1 MNDSRHTAA
10 GAIRMRVA
18 QESLEQTG
26 RAMRSGP
33 GRGLRQA
40 QRVVESRTRQLP
52 AADRGPLACAAGC
65 DFCCHLRV
73 MATAPEVFALLDY
86 LRENLDDE
94 AFADFAQRVEKTD
107 RQLRALPAGDI
118 LRTNIP
124 CPALVDGCCSGYAAR
139 PLNCRSYHSTSRA
152 ACEDSFNHPED
163 LDRGHPQIRP
173 LADLHRGA
181 QAGYIAALERAGFDE
196 RQYELATALA
206 DALADPDARKRLA
219 AGERVFGDPLEIPD
233 HEGCTSR

>member
-1 MNDSRHTAA
+1 MNDSRHTAD

-18 QESLEQTG
+18 QTSLDETG
-26 RAMRSGP
+26 GALRRGP
-33 GRGLRQA
+33 ARGLRQA
-40 QRVVESRTRQLP
+40 QRVVESETRRLP
-52 AADRGPLACAAGC
+52 AADRGPVACEAGC

-86 LRENLDDE
+86 LRKNLDDE
-94 AFADFAQRVEKTD
+94 AFAAFERRLETTD
-107 RQLRALPAGDI
+107 RQLRELPADQI

-124 CPALVDGCCSGYAAR
+124 CPALVDGVCSGYAAR
-139 PLNCRSYHSTSRA
+139 PLNCRSYHSISRE

-181 QAGYIAALERAGFDE
+181 QAGYIAALERAGYDA

-206 DALADPDARKRLA
+206 EALTDPEARRRLE
-219 AGERVFGDPLEIPD
+219 AGERVFGDPLEIP
-233 HEGCTSR
+233 GQ

>member
-1 MNDSRHTAA
+1 MTDSRHTAG

-18 QESLEQTG
+18 QESLEETG
-26 RAMRSGP
+26 RAMRQGS

-40 QRVVESRTRQLP
+40 QRVVESQTRRLP
-52 AADRGPLACAAGC
+52 PADRGPLACEAGC

-86 LRENLDDE
+86 LRGSLHRE
-94 AFADFAQRVEKTD
+94 AFARFEQRAEETD
-107 RQLRALPAGDI
+107 QRLRDLDSDDI

-124 CPALVDGCCSGYAAR
+124 CPALVKGRCSGYAGR
-139 PLNCRSYHSTSRA
+139 PLNCRSYHSTSKA

-163 LDRGHPQIRP
+163 LDRGHPQIKA
-173 LADLHRGA
+173 LAQVHEGS
-181 QAGYIAALERAGFDE
+181 QAGFLSALERAGYDA

-206 DALADPDARKRLA
+206 EAMRDPEARKRME
-219 AGERVFGDPLEIPD
+219 AGERVFRVPLEIPPD
-233 HEGCTSR
+233 G

>member
-1 MNDSRHTAA
+1 MNDSRHTAG

-18 QESLEQTG
+18 QESLEETG

-40 QRVVESRTRQLP
+40 QRVVDSQTRRLP
-52 AADRGPLACAAGC
+52 PADRGPLACAAGC

-73 MATAPEVFALLDY
+73 MATASEVFALLDY
-86 LRENLDDE
+86 LRHNLDDE
-94 AFADFAQRVEKTD
+94 AFGRFERRVEATD
-107 RQLRALPAGDI
+107 RRLRELPAGDV

-124 CPALVDGCCSGYAAR
+124 CPALVDGRCSGYAAR
-139 PLNCRSYHSTSRA
+139 PLNCRSYHSTSKA

-163 LDRGHPQIRP
+163 LDRGHPQIKA
-173 LADLHRGA
+173 LAEVHRGA
-181 QAGYIAALERAGFDE
+181 QAGFLSALEQAGYDA

-206 DALADPDARKRLA
+206 EALRDPEARGRLQE
-219 AGERVFGDPLEIPD
+219 GERVFRRPLEIPD
-233 HEGCTSR
+233 ER

>member
-1 MNDSRHTAA
+1 MNDSRHTAG

-18 QESLEQTG
+18 QESLEETG

-40 QRVVESRTRQLP
+40 QRVVESQTRRLP
-52 AADRGPLACAAGC
+52 AEDRGPLACQAGC

-73 MATAPEVFALLDY
+73 MATAPEVFALLDF
-86 LRENLDDE
+86 LLENLDE
-94 AFADFAQRVEKTD
+94 VAFAAFEQRLGETD
-107 RQLRALPAGDI
+107 RRLRDLSADEI

-124 CPALVDGCCSGYAAR
+124 CPALVDGVCSGYAAR

-163 LDRGHPQIRP
+163 LDRGHPQIKA
-173 LADLHRGA
+173 LAHVHQGT
-181 QAGYIAALERAGFDE
+181 QAGFLSALERAGYDA
-196 RQYELATALA
+196 RQYELVTALA
-206 DALADPDARKRLA
+206 EALNDPQTRERLE
-219 AGERVFGDPLEIPD
+219 AGETVFEHPLGIPS
-233 HEGCTSR
+233 G

>member
-1 MNDSRHTAA
+1 MNDSRHTPA

-18 QESLEQTG
+18 QLSLEETG
-26 RAMRSGP
+26 QAMRRGTE
-33 GRGLRQA
+33 RGLRQA
-40 QRVVESRTRQLP
+40 QRVVEEQTRRLP
-52 AADRGPLACAAGC
+52 PADRGPVACAAGC

-86 LRENLDDE
+86 LRSTLSSEQFA
-94 AFADFAQRVEKTD
+94 AFEGRLAETD
-107 RQLRALPAGDI
+107 RRLRELPANDI

-124 CPALVDGCCSGYAAR
+124 CPALVDGCCSGYAGR
-139 PLNCRSYHSTSRA
+139 PLNCRSYHSTSRE
-152 ACEDSFNHPED
+152 ACEDSFEHPED

-181 QAGYIAALERAGFDE
+181 QAGYIAALERAGFDA

-206 DALADPDARKRLA
+206 DALADPDARRRLES
-219 AGERVFGDPLEIPD
+219 GERVFDDALEVPDP
-233 HEGCTSR
+233 